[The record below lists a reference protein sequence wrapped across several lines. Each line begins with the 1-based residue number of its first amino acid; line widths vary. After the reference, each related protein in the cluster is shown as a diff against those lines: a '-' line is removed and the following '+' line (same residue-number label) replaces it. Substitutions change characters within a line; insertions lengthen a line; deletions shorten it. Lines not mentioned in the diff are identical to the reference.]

1 MRGRVVGARRYPA
14 GMSLSWSTLA
24 SPVGEL
30 TVVATASG
38 VCRVDFAGPDRAL
51 GEFDDAALS
60 RDAGVATEAA
70 RQLGEYFARQRREFD
85 LPIEWEPLAGLRLHV
100 LRTLHEMVPF
110 GETVTYQKLAEL
122 SGRPEASRAVG
133 TIMGS
138 NPVPLLVPC
147 HRVLAS
153 GGGLGGF
160 GPGLEAKRRLLV
172 LESVLEPSLLE
183 LDLLP

>member
-1 MRGRVVGARRYPA
+1 
-14 GMSLSWSTLA
+14 MSLTWSALD

-30 TVVATASG
+30 TVVAAAG
-38 VCRVDFAGPDRAL
+38 EVCRVAFAAPDRAL
-51 GEFDDAALS
+51 GEFDGVEPS
-60 RDAGVATEAA
+60 RDTGVAAEAA
-70 RQLGEYFARQRREFD
+70 RQLGEYFSRGRREFD
-85 LPIEWEPLAGLRLHV
+85 VPIAWAPMEGLRLHV
-100 LRTLHEMVPF
+100 LRTLHELVPF
-110 GETVTYQKLAEL
+110 GETVSYKRLAEL

-172 LESVLEPSLLE
+172 LEGVLEPSLLE
-183 LDLLP
+183 LDLLS

>member
-1 MRGRVVGARRYPA
+1 MLSGTLPD
-14 GMSLSWSTLA
+14 MSLSWSAVA

-30 TVVATASG
+30 TVVAAESG
-38 VCRVDFAGPDRAL
+38 VRQVAFAGPDAVL
-51 GEFDDAALS
+51 GEFDGAELS
-60 RDAGVATEAA
+60 RDTGIAVDAA
-70 RQLGEYFARQRREFD
+70 RQLDEYFARRRREFD
-85 LPIEWEPLAGLRLHV
+85 VPIEWSPLEGLRLHV
-100 LRTLHEMVPF
+100 LRTLYELVPF
-110 GETVTYQKLAEL
+110 GETVSYKRLAEL

-172 LESVLEPSLLE
+172 LEGVLEPSLLE
-183 LDLLP
+183 LDLLPAGQE

>member
-1 MRGRVVGARRYPA
+1 
-14 GMSLSWSTLA
+14 MSLSWSVVA

-30 TVVATASG
+30 TVVAGASG
-38 VCRVDFAGPDRAL
+38 VRQVAFAGPDAVL
-51 GEFDDAALS
+51 GAYEEELS
-60 RDAGVATEAA
+60 RDTGMAVEAA
-70 RQLGEYFARQRREFD
+70 RQLDEYFARDRREFD
-85 LPIEWEPLAGLRLHV
+85 VPIEWEPLEGLRLHV
-100 LRTLHEMVPF
+100 LRTLFELVPF
-110 GETVTYQKLAEL
+110 GETVSYKRLAEL

-138 NPVPLLVPC
+138 NPAPVIVPC

-172 LESVLEPSLLE
+172 LEGSLEPSLLE
-183 LDLLP
+183 LDLLG